1 MGQRAGVHGTQ
12 EGALTVER
20 SPPSRV
26 LDFYFDFMSPFAYLA
41 HTQLPVLAAKY
52 GLRIDYHAIDL
63 PAAKLAAG
71 NTAPPNVSI
80 PVKLRYLVTDMQR
93 WAKRYGVPLVFPQTL
108 KSGRL
113 NRGIYFAVDR
123 RCAEDYVRAAWLPTW
138 GEGGDMDD
146 EALIQGVARSMGWD
160 AAEFLGF
167 IDSSE
172 AHKRYAL
179 DNRDAQAR
187 GVFGAPTMMLGEQ
200 MWWGNDRLGF
210 LEEYL
215 AETRDERGEM
225 R

>member
-1 MGQRAGVHGTQ
+1 MEHQPA
-12 EGALTVER
+12 
-20 SPPSRV
+20 SRV

-41 HTQLPVLAAKY
+41 HTQLPVLAGRY
-52 GLRIDYHAIDL
+52 GLQVAYHAIDL

-113 NRGIYFAVDR
+113 NRGLYFAADR
-123 RCAEDYVRAAWLPTW
+123 GRAEDYLRAAWLPTW
-138 GEGGDMDD
+138 GQGGDMDD
-146 EALIQGVARSMGWD
+146 EALIGGVARSLGWD

-167 IDSSE
+167 IESPE
-172 AHKRYAL
+172 ARERYEL

-187 GVFGAPTMMLGEQ
+187 GVFGAPTMMLDDQ

-210 LEEYL
+210 LEEHL
-215 AETRDERGEM
+215 AATHDAGGEKK
-225 R
+225 